1 MEVPM
6 TKVSW
11 KRQTKGQMKNIN
23 DITYFELEKWNGA
36 ATFLFVLICF
46 IFVFLGVTW
55 LPTSI

>member
-23 DITYFELEKWNGA
+23 DILNWKSEMAQQLSYL
-36 ATFLFVLICF
+36 C
-46 IFVFLGVTW
+46 
-55 LPTSI
+55 